1 MRTSLVPSGGVQ
13 SPPHVVVIGNQKG
26 GSGKSTF
33 AMYIIVALLKAG
45 KRVAS
50 FDLDL
55 NQLTLTR
62 YLGNR
67 REWNREHE
75 QELELPDHYPVREE
89 VAHGSARSRG
99 TDLRHFIS
107 QFKKT
112 GRAHKDDSVDSS
124 ALSHSADLNHF
135 MSQLKEIGRAHKHD
149 FIVIDT
155 PGGVQHLSLIA
166 HGIADTLITPINDSF
181 FDLDVLVAMERSDLK
196 PQPSVYAKTVQR
208 ALDARRKVSGRATDW
223 IVVRNRLESVE
234 SSNARQITRV
244 LDVIQRTLG
253 LRIARG
259 LLERP
264 VYREFFAAG
273 LTVFDSVE
281 GFRSTAETNRSI
293 LLARLEVQD
302 LIREIGL
309 IEDYAD
315 LEDETFDEIERVS
328 RLCELALASNPGPP
342 DQGLPMAGPPPAAPT
357 AAPDGLPSVPA
368 NTPSTP
374 GAPPLASDAPVS
386 PLRAAEPAAIDSSES
401 GSSQAVG
408 TRLVPDTGEAIM
420 SAALV
425 SIYDRQNRLTSLLQ
439 NLTVDPEASAET
451 RSAR

>member
-1 MRTSLVPSGGVQ
+1 MRTSVVPSRGVQ

-26 GSGKSTF
+26 GSGKFTF

-75 QELELPDHYPVREE
+75 QKLELPDHYPVREE

-99 TDLRHFIS
+99 TDFRYFIS

-112 GRAHKDDSVDSS
+112 GRTHKDDLVDSS
-124 ALSHSADLNHF
+124 ALSHSANLRQF
-135 MSQLKEIGRAHKHD
+135 MSQLEEIGRAHKHD

-166 HGIADTLITPINDSF
+166 HGMADTLITPINDSF

-259 LLERP
+259 LLERL

-281 GFRSTAETNRSI
+281 GFKSTAETNRSI
-293 LLARLEVQD
+293 LLARLEVQN

-309 IEDYAD
+309 IEDYGD
-315 LEDETFDEIERVS
+315 LEDETFNEIEHLS
-328 RLCELALASNPGPP
+328 RLCELALTSNPGSP
-342 DQGLPMAGPPPAAPT
+342 DQKLPMAGPPPAPPM
-357 AAPDGLPSVPA
+357 AAPDTPPSVAA
-368 NTPSTP
+368 NAPSIT
-374 GAPPLASDAPVS
+374 GAPAP
-386 PLRAAEPAAIDSSES
+386 RF
-401 GSSQAVG
+401 
-408 TRLVPDTGEAIM
+408 
-420 SAALV
+420 
-425 SIYDRQNRLTSLLQ
+425 
-439 NLTVDPEASAET
+439 
-451 RSAR
+451 

>member
-124 ALSHSADLNHF
+124 ALSHRTDLRHF

-155 PGGVQHLSLIA
+155 PGGIQHLSLIA

-234 SSNARQITRV
+234 SSNARQITGV

-264 VYREFFAAG
+264 VHREFFAAG
-273 LTVFDSVE
+273 LTVLDSVE
-281 GFRSTAETNRSI
+281 GFRSTAEPNQSI
-293 LLARLEVQD
+293 LLARLEVQN

-309 IEDYAD
+309 IENYAE
-315 LEDETFDEIERVS
+315 LEDETFDEIEHLS
-328 RLCELALASNPGPP
+328 RLCESALTSSPGSPDQELPVTGPP
-342 DQGLPMAGPPPAAPT
+342 SAPPIAAPNS
-357 AAPDGLPSVPA
+357 PPSVPA
-368 NTPSTP
+368 NIPSVT
-374 GAPPLASDAPVS
+374 GAPPLASA
-386 PLRAAEPAAIDSSES
+386 LRAADPPAIDSQKSSSSEP
-401 GSSQAVG
+401 GA
-408 TRLVPDTGEAIM
+408 TNLEPDAGVAIM

-425 SIYDRQNRLTSLLQ
+425 SMDDRQNRLTSH
-439 NLTVDPEASAET
+439 LTVDPGASAET